1 MKETIYIASD
11 HAGFS
16 LKNQIIESYNEFID
30 LGTNN
35 EERVDY
41 PDFAINLIEKI
52 NKNENSKGVLI
63 CGSGVG
69 MSIAANRDNNIRAGL
84 AFNSEVAG
92 LIRKHNNA
100 NVLVLP
106 GRFMNIQEALKCIN
120 NFLNSNFEGGRHLKR
135 VNKLTK

>member
-106 GRFMNIQEALKCIN
+106 GRFMNIQEALKCVE
-120 NFLNSNFEGGRHLKR
+120 NFLITGFEGGRHKNR
-135 VNKLTK
+135 IGKLI

>member
-1 MKETIYIASD
+1 MFYLLFDGKSNITM
-11 HAGFS
+11 
-16 LKNQIIESYNEFID
+16 
-30 LGTNN
+30 T
-35 EERVDY
+35 
-41 PDFAINLIEKI
+41 
-52 NKNENSKGVLI
+52 NKNENAKGVLS

-69 MSIAANRDNNIRAGL
+69 MSIAANRDKHIRAGL

-120 NFLNSNFEGGRHLKR
+120 NFLNSNFEGVRHLKR

>member
-100 NVLVLP
+100 KVLVLP

-120 NFLNSNFEGGRHLKR
+120 NFLNSNFEY
-135 VNKLTK
+135 NQANTA

>member
-11 HAGFS
+11 HAGFN
-16 LKNQIIESYNEFID
+16 LKNQIIETHNKFID

-41 PDFAINLIEKI
+41 PDFAIDLIEKI
-52 NKNENSKGVLI
+52 NKNENAKGVLI

-69 MSIAANRDNNIRAGL
+69 MSIAANRDKHIRAGL

-135 VNKLTK
+135 VNKLNK